1 MVPAA
6 EAAALEVVKA
16 ERVFELAVVVLDG
29 LVQLRVSL

>member
-1 MVPAA
+1 MVPAG